1 MDKAR
6 HFMWA
11 ADAKQFVERQDLLIG
26 IDPVYQQ
33 NRYVFFAKYFGHP
46 LCVLGD
52 VGHNGRNKAEW
63 QRILNGLCLRVR

>member
-6 HFMWA
+6 HFMWV
-11 ADAKQFVERQDLLIG
+11 ADAKQFVEKQDSLIG

-46 LCVLGD
+46 LCVLATSGTM
-52 VGHNGRNKAEW
+52 GEIKLSGNES
-63 QRILNGLCLRVR
+63 